1 MTFPDLFSSIKIG
14 SKTLKNRLVWTAH
27 ATIFEERGTFSDRHV
42 HYYAERAKGG
52 VGMIVT
58 EGASVHATATF
69 PLRIHDDSVIPPMAR
84 IADAVHEHG
93 TVIVAQITHAGRRVP
108 HPSGVAETVT
118 VAPSAVPAPS
128 VHFGRVMPHEL
139 SITEI
144 DEIVAAFG
152 AAAGRVR
159 QAGFDGVEVSIAFGN
174 LIPQFLSPN
183 SNRRTDRYGGS
194 IDGRLTFARECLASV
209 REAIDPDAILGVR
222 YTDDELDYGQDID
235 DIVAWIPK
243 LCGPELVDYISVTA
257 GTNYDLKSAASII
270 PSQYYQPGQFAGL
283 ASRVKEVAQ
292 VPVVGSGRIKSP
304 ELADQLVRDGQMDLV
319 GMARELIA
327 DAWLPAKAEEGRA
340 DEIRPCMACNQSCKG
355 RQARRLPITCV
366 YNPAAGREAT
376 LAVWSDGAS
385 SPAPDA
391 AIGKSVLV
399 VGGGPAGLEAA
410 TVAAE
415 RGHRVT
421 LLERSDRT
429 GGQTNVAAM
438 APGRA
443 EWGDIARYMTARA
456 RRAGVDIRTGVE
468 ATAETVLTESP
479 DAVVVATGATPYVP
493 EMPGAEGSHVTTA
506 HDAIKGDA
514 PVGDRVVVIDTQGL
528 RAGCDA
534 ANHLAKQGK
543 DVTLVTGMPVIGE
556 HVQTG
561 TWRHLYEDLVR
572 AEVNLSPLTEV
583 VAIGENSVSVRD
595 AVYSPK
601 TWTIEGVDT
610 VVFAAGGQARDG
622 LYRELQGRVGE
633 LHAIGDCMQPRD
645 VEAAVYEGHMLGRAL

>member
-1 MTFPDLFSSIKIG
+1 MTFPDLFSSIQIG

-27 ATIFEERGTFSDRHV
+27 ATIFEDHGTFSDRHV

-69 PLRIHDDSVIPPMAR
+69 PLRIHDDSAIAPMAR

-139 SITEI
+139 SIAEI
-144 DEIVAAFG
+144 GEIVAAFG
-152 AAAGRVR
+152 AAAGRVGR
-159 QAGFDGVEVSIAFGN
+159 AGFDGVEVSIAFGN
-174 LIPQFLSPN
+174 LIPQFLSTA

-194 IDGRLTFARECLASV
+194 PEARLTFARECLASV
-209 REAIDPDAILGVR
+209 RAAIGPGAILGVR

-235 DIVAWIPK
+235 DIVEWIPK

-283 ASRVKEVAQ
+283 ATRVKAVSK

-327 DAWLPAKAEEGRA
+327 DAWLPAKAHEGRPG
-340 DEIRPCMACNQSCKG
+340 EIRPCMACNQSCKG

-366 YNPAAGREAT
+366 YNPVAGREAT
-376 LAVWSDGAS
+376 LATRSDAVV
-385 SPAPDA
+385 A
-391 AIGKSVLV
+391 KNVLV

-429 GGQTNVAAM
+429 GGQTNIAAM

-443 EWGDIARYMTARA
+443 EWADIANYMTARA
-456 RRAGVDIRTGVE
+456 RRAGVVIRTGVE
-468 ATAETVLTESP
+468 ATAETVLAESP
-479 DAVVVATGATPYVP
+479 DAVVIATGATPYVP

-514 PVGDRVVVIDTQGL
+514 LVGDRVVVIDTQGV

-543 DVTLVTGMPVIGE
+543 NVTLVTGMPVIGE
-556 HVQTG
+556 HVQAG

-572 AEVNLSPLTEV
+572 AGVTLSPLTEV

-601 TWTIEGVDT
+601 TWEIEGVDT
-610 VVFAAGGQARDG
+610 VVFAAGGEVRDG
-622 LYRELQGRVGE
+622 LYRELEGRVGD

-645 VEAAVYEGHMLGRAL
+645 VEAAVYEGHMLGRSL

>member
-1 MTFPDLFSSIKIG
+1 MMFPDLFSPLQIG

-27 ATIFEERGTFSDRHV
+27 ATIFEERGTFSDRHM
-42 HYYAERAKGG
+42 HYYAERARGG

-69 PLRIHDDSVIPPMAR
+69 PLRIHDDSAIAPMAL

-139 SITEI
+139 SVAEI
-144 DEIVAAFG
+144 GEIVAAFG
-152 AAAGRVR
+152 AAASRVK

-174 LIPQFLSPN
+174 LIPQFLSAA

-194 IDGRLTFARECLASV
+194 PEARLTFARECLASV
-209 REAIDPDAILGVR
+209 REALGPDAILGVR

-235 DIVAWIPK
+235 DIVEFVPQ
-243 LCGPELVDYISVTA
+243 LCGPELIDYISVTA

-270 PSQYYQPGQFAGL
+270 PSQYYQPGQFASL
-283 ASRVKEVAQ
+283 ATRVKVVSR

-327 DAWLPAKAEEGRA
+327 DAWLPAKARDGRP

-366 YNPAAGREAT
+366 YNPVAGREAT
-376 LAVWSDGAS
+376 LATRSNTAVV
-385 SPAPDA
+385 
-391 AIGKSVLV
+391 KSVLV
-399 VGGGPAGLEAA
+399 IGGGPAGLEAA
-410 TVAAE
+410 IVAAE

-429 GGQTNVAAM
+429 GGQTNVAVM

-443 EWGDIARYMTARA
+443 EWADIAQYMTARA

-468 ATAETVLTESP
+468 ATVESVLADSP
-479 DAVVVATGATPYVP
+479 DAVVIATGASGYIP
-493 EMPGAEGSHVTTA
+493 ELPGAEGSHVTTA

-514 PVGDRVVVIDTQGL
+514 PVGDRVVVIDTQGI

-534 ANHLAKQGK
+534 ANHLAEQGK

-556 HVQTG
+556 HVQAG

-572 AEVNLSPLTEV
+572 AGVTLSPLTEV

-595 AVYSPK
+595 AVYAPK
-601 TWTIEGVDT
+601 EWTIDGVDT

-622 LYRELQGRVGE
+622 LYHELEGRVGE

-645 VEAAVYEGHMLGRAL
+645 VEAAVYEGHMLGRTL